1 MAIPDFQSIMLP
13 LLTMAGDRQI
23 HRLRESVAILAKD
36 FRLTEEETTELV
48 PSGQQPR
55 FHNRVAWAR
64 THLKKAGLLESPNR
78 GSFRITDR
86 GLGVLAKRPSQIDSE
101 FLKQFD
107 EYRTFRQP
115 RLTGTESAAANEL
128 DDDLVQGPPVEFL
141 DEAYHVFRQ
150 NLASEILE
158 TVKGSPD
165 WFLEK
170 LVVDLLVKM
179 GYGGSRQEAGKAIGR
194 SGDGGIDG
202 IIKEDRLGLDII
214 YVQAKRWEKDVH
226 RPEVQKFAGALQ
238 GRHARKGVFIT
249 TSDFSTGACKY
260 AERIESKIILI
271 RGAELAELMIEHD
284 VGVVTEATHTLKKID
299 PEYFPDE

>member
-13 LLTMAGDRQI
+13 LLTLAGDRET
-23 HRLRESVAILAKD
+23 HRLRESVATLAKD
-36 FRLTEEETTELV
+36 FGLTDEEARELV

-55 FHNRVAWAR
+55 FHNRVTWAR

-86 GLGVLAKRPSQIDSE
+86 GLDVLAEKPSQINAK
-101 FLKQFD
+101 FLEQFE

-115 RLTGTESAAANEL
+115 RLTEPGSAAGIEL
-128 DDDLVQGPPVEFL
+128 ADDHVYGPPVESL
-141 DEAYHVFRQ
+141 QDAYQAFRK
-150 NLASEILE
+150 NLVDEILE
-158 TVKGSPD
+158 VVKKSPD

-179 GYGGSRQEAGKAIGR
+179 GYGGSRQEAGEAIGR
-194 SGDGGIDG
+194 SGDGGVDG

-214 YVQAKRWEKDVH
+214 YVQAKRWEKVVP

-249 TSDFSTGACKY
+249 TSDFSSGASRF
-260 AERIESKIILI
+260 AENIETKIILI
-271 RGAELAELMIEHD
+271 DGAELAELMIEHG
-284 VGVVTEATHTLKKID
+284 VGVSTETTTL
-299 PEYFPDE
+299 